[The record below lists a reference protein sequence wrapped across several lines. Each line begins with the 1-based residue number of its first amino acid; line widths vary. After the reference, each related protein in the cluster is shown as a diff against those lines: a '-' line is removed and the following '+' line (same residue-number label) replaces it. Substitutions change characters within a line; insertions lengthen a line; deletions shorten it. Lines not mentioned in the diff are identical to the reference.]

1 MSVADSDPPGC
12 PAPAVQIISMMSQRI
27 APAMR
32 LSSSMLMGVGSWDW
46 LLDWSVVRVKA
57 KDAGYR
63 AARK

>member
-32 LSSSMLMGVGSWDW
+32 FSSSMVMGVGFI
-46 LLDWSVVRVKA
+46 
-57 KDAGYR
+57 
-63 AARK
+63 